1 VGAFFD
7 LAATSPLFF
16 VAGAIASAVGV
27 LMLVWRLIR

>member
-1 VGAFFD
+1 MGALLD
-7 LAATSPLFF
+7 VAATSPFLL